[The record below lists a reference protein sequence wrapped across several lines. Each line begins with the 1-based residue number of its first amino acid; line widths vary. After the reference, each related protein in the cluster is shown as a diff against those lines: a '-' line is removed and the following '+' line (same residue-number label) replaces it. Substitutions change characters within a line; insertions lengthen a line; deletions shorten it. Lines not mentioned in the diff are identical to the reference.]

1 MISIE
6 DVKALILLQKL
17 PDKQKQKYFQKEK
30 GLERHPKVS

>member
-17 PDKQKQKYFQKEK
+17 PDKQNQKCFQKEK
-30 GLERHPKVS
+30 GLERHPKVL